1 MIGGGNYIEY
11 QNLMDYCK
19 VGAIQLSGCP
29 PFANYPRRPESN
41 YSSSKLTRKP
51 SFSPQYKN
59 AKTASKKIVY
69 GCTDLVNADQFLKQI
84 TRLGQQD

>member
-19 VGAIQLSGCP
+19 VRMRILLIALNRYPHSSCELNRN
-29 PFANYPRRPESN
+29 PFS
-41 YSSSKLTRKP
+41 L
-51 SFSPQYKN
+51 QYKN